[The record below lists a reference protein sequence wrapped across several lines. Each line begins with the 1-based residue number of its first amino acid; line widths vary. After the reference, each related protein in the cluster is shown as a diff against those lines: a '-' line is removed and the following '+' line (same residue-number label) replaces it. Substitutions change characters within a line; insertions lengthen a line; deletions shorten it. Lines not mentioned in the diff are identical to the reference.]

1 MKYLLLI
8 IFLFQSCSHVKE
20 IPQSHVKEIPQKVTS
35 ENILPKSPKIL
46 PRRHSEPHFF
56 MKTPNHPIY
65 LRIKR
70 DGKKLNDYMKSK
82 KKLNDTKKD

>member
-20 IPQSHVKEIPQKVTS
+20 IPQRRDS
-35 ENILPKSPKIL
+35 ELDLFIKKL
-46 PRRHSEPHFF
+46 
-56 MKTPNHPIY
+56 MTTPNHPTS

-70 DGKKLNDYMKSK
+70 DGKKLNEYMKSK